1 MNYTFGTY
9 DKDEYSKNKM
19 QMVLTF
25 DVQQLT
31 KDSMSYQVEKTQKI
45 LREGFFSASAGEVKD
60 SYYVGLTEAN
70 SENDVPGDYHDFMI
84 SVRKGHSGI
93 DLK

>member
-1 MNYTFGTY
+1 MTY
-9 DKDEYSKNKM
+9 NSLPKTQCPIKWK
-19 QMVLTF
+19 
-25 DVQQLT
+25 
-31 KDSMSYQVEKTQKI
+31 KTQKI

>member
-1 MNYTFGTY
+1 M
-9 DKDEYSKNKM
+9 
-19 QMVLTF
+19 
-25 DVQQLT
+25 
-31 KDSMSYQVEKTQKI
+31 
-45 LREGFFSASAGEVKD
+45 
-60 SYYVGLTEAN
+60 GLTEAD

>member
-9 DKDEYSKNKM
+9 DRDEYSKNQM

-25 DVQQLT
+25 AVQQLA

-45 LREGFFSASAGEVKD
+45 LREGFFSKSAEGSKRF
-60 SYYVGLTEAN
+60 LLC
-70 SENDVPGDYHDFMI
+70 
-84 SVRKGHSGI
+84 GI
-93 DLK
+93 N